1 MVPSC
6 QAEYTQPLNG
16 TLEIPELGMIDAE
29 AVTHMY
35 ASQTIQD
42 LVLIE
47 CPDRRSR
54 RRVEHREAVQIDGRL
69 VMSRDISST
78 GLSVVLR
85 DPLAV
90 GDHVSVTLAG
100 TEVVTT
106 ARVVHI
112 EKDARRAI
120 AGLQF
125 LQ

>member
-1 MVPSC
+1 
-6 QAEYTQPLNG
+6 
-16 TLEIPELGMIDAE
+16 
-29 AVTHMY
+29 MY
-35 ASQTIQD
+35 ASQTIQE

-47 CPDRRSR
+47 CPDRRTR

-85 DPLAV
+85 DPLEV
-90 GDHVSVTLAG
+90 GDEVRVTLAG

-106 ARVVHI
+106 ARVVHVA
-112 EKDARRAI
+112 KHARRAI

-125 LQ
+125 IQ